1 MEGADGFDA
10 TRRAPSVRIGPAEL
24 RLSRSRAC
32 SPLLLR
38 GIEGIRACP
47 AMASKAVAIRRP
59 RGIDQA
65 IPILLLDGLTAAMPS
80 WTPFHR
86 AWFGI
91 YPLAMKVKGVV
102 HILR

>member
-1 MEGADGFDA
+1 MDPTQRAS
-10 TRRAPSVRIGPAEL
+10 RRSVRIGPAEL
-24 RLSRSRAC
+24 RLSRSRWAS

-59 RGIDQA
+59 RGVDQA
-65 IPILLLDGLTAAMPS
+65 TPILLLDGLTCSHAVR

-86 AWFGI
+86 TSFGI
-91 YPLAMKVKGVV
+91 YPLAMKVKGLV